1 MLNDGRAFESVGVA
15 RVSNSFTAFDA
26 DGICTVV
33 YGEVSELP
41 EPQDGVLLIVSAMVL
56 AASNRTV
63 LRLRQLGTQNVSVK
77 TDTLRVS
84 QASSAKRSS
93 PILHTVCIP

>member
-33 YGEVSELP
+33 YGEISGLP

-56 AASNRTV
+56 AASNRTDLV
-63 LRLRQLGTQNVSVK
+63 APATGHPECIRENGYIKSVPGFV
-77 TDTLRVS
+77 R
-84 QASSAKRSS
+84 
-93 PILHTVCIP
+93 